1 MLNPFMSAMPKFRN
15 RDSLHIE
22 LARQRASQMLHYLR
36 EVKSSDPTIED
47 SAVAAMSLFN
57 LELILVCFEELHEMC
72 IESGSL
78 EFQTQKHL
86 INTKVH

>member
-1 MLNPFMSAMPKFRN
+1 MLKFRN
-15 RDSLHIE
+15 RDATYIE
-22 LARQRASQMLHYLR
+22 QARQRASQMLSYLK
-36 EVKSSDPTIED
+36 EVDPEVAE
-47 SAVAAMSLFN
+47 SAVAAMTIPDLK
-57 LELILVCFEELHEMC
+57 LILTCFEELHEMC